1 MNPREYLLQLRLLR
15 KTIDSNVD
23 EINKLRSLCSVVP
36 TADFSKERISGGE
49 QSDKIATLV
58 SKIVDLENE
67 IQSEIDEAIDLE
79 REIRT
84 VINRQ
89 ENETE
94 RLLLKLRY
102 IDFNTWEEIA
112 EKTGYST
119 VQVWRIHKIALKNLD
134 FPEKEKI

>member
-1 MNPREYLLQLRLLR
+1 MYPREYLLQLKLLR
-15 KTIDSNVD
+15 KTIDSNVN
-23 EINKLRSLCSVVP
+23 EINKLRTLCSAVP
-36 TADFSKERISGGE
+36 TTDFSKERVSGGE

-58 SKIVDLENE
+58 SKIIDLENE
-67 IQSEIDEAIDLE
+67 IQSEIDEAVDLE

-84 VINRQ
+84 VINKQ

-112 EKTGYST
+112 EKMDYS
-119 VQVWRIHKIALKNLD
+119 VMQIWRIHNSALMNLD
-134 FPEKEKI
+134 FPG

>member
-23 EINKLRSLCSVVP
+23 EINKLRSLCSAVP
-36 TADFSKERISGGE
+36 TTDFSKEKVSGGE

-58 SKIVDLENE
+58 SKIIDLENE
-67 IQSEIDEAIDLE
+67 IQAEIDEAVDLE

-89 ENETE
+89 ENEAE

-102 IDFNTWEEIA
+102 IDFNTWEEVA
-112 EKTGYST
+112 EKMNYS
-119 VQVWRIHKIALKNLD
+119 VMQIWRIHNSALKNLD
-134 FPEKEKI
+134 FPG